1 MISPWLYILTRQLDI
16 KINVPNRNRV
26 PTNRSHL
33 LQNWDKQTNKK
44 QLKNR
49 NKNKN
54 NSAKSIPQTFQT
66 AVVAAVTFGDNLK
79 KTAIKISIRLNL
91 WRREECHAQVISHP
105 VFTVDDRVALFLRRS
120 QWEMKRQQRYP
131 TAWCWVERWRRI
143 SKFQGKTKR
152 KKKKWTK
159 GKKEKAS
166 APIENLK
173 KKKKTHSIHN
183 EIQVKG
189 VLFSWQGRKAAPQ
202 FPNRGIK

>member
-1 MISPWLYILTRQLDI
+1 MRWNQSRGRQDAIRPPVNRPERNGLKTFEKCWEPPEKMISPWLYILTRQLDI

-131 TAWCWVERWRRI
+131 TAGCWVERWRRI
-143 SKFQGKTKR
+143 
-152 KKKKWTK
+152 
-159 GKKEKAS
+159 
-166 APIENLK
+166 
-173 KKKKTHSIHN
+173 
-183 EIQVKG
+183 
-189 VLFSWQGRKAAPQ
+189 
-202 FPNRGIK
+202 